1 MKNKRSHSRA
11 PALLTAAALAL
22 CIVFGGGCS
31 SDSGSDDALLL
42 ALSSRTTQF
51 KVKYETEHGTAPAEK
66 TVDEGYA
73 LTEADLKEISAD
85 GYTFGGWHNGG
96 TKASAGDKVTA
107 DITLKAEWTP
117 TSYTITYN
125 LNGGSF
131 AGSYTAPS
139 SYTIEEEVALP
150 NAENVAKEKSAF
162 KGWYE
167 SDGFSGGAV
176 TRIEKGATGD
186 KTYYA
191 KWVESLYTVRY
202 EGTDGAAYAEGVS
215 PANGFTSEDTE
226 IKLPTAEQISRDGY
240 TFGGW
245 YTDSTF
251 TSEITS
257 LTQSSAAKG
266 ETLTVH
272 AKWTAISYKITYSL
286 NDGKWAEGYTA
297 PESYTVESGEIT
309 LPAAEN
315 ITRTG
320 YDFDGWYESSGFS
333 GGAVAK
339 IEKGTAEN
347 KAFYAKWSAGEVS
360 YTVRHL
366 LQPLSLSEAPKDYEE
381 KDSESLSGYT
391 DSRTEAGAKAY
402 EGFTAKEITQETI
415 AADGST
421 VVCVYYDRNTVTLSF
436 DSDGGSEVAT
446 VSGKYGTKVT
456 APAEPEKDGYVFAG
470 WEPALPETF
479 GKDAEYKAVWSTTTA
494 AISASAPVYTDK
506 TGFLEADSEADP
518 SKITF
523 TATEGESF
531 VWLVDGEKAGN
542 AEKTFEMSVS
552 GYSAGHHTVTLV
564 IDGKYSATVQVEI
577 TK

>member
-1 MKNKRSHSRA
+1 MYSIR
-11 PALLTAAALAL
+11 
-22 CIVFGGGCS
+22 GGCS
-31 SDSGSDDALLL
+31 SDSGSDETAQL
-42 ALSSRTTQF
+42 
-51 KVKYETEHGTAPAEK
+51 KVRYETAHGTAPAEK

-73 LTEADLKEISAD
+73 LTEADLKEIYAD

-96 TKASAGDKVTA
+96 SKAKAGDKVTA
-107 DITLKAEWTP
+107 DMTLKAEWTL
-117 TSYTITYN
+117 TSYTITYK
-125 LNGGSF
+125 LDNGDWAEG
-131 AGSYTAPS
+131 YTAPS

-150 NAENVAKEKSAF
+150 AAENVAKANSAF

-167 SDGFSGGAV
+167 SDGFSGDAV
-176 TRIEKGATGD
+176 TRIEKGATGN

-191 KWVESLYTVRY
+191 KWAESIYTVKY

-215 PANGFTSEDTE
+215 LANGFTSEDTE
-226 IKLPTAEQISRDGY
+226 IKLPTAEQISRTGY

-245 YTDSTF
+245 YTDS
-251 TSEITS
+251 SYANQITS
-257 LTQSSAAKG
+257 LTPHSAEKG

-272 AKWTAISYKITYSL
+272 AKWTAISYKITYNL
-286 NDGKWAEGYTA
+286 DGGIWADGSA
-297 PESYTVESGEIT
+297 PESYTIEDDVT

-320 YDFDGWYESSGFS
+320 YDFDGWYESDDFS

-339 IEKGTAEN
+339 IEKGATGD
-347 KAFYAKWSAGEVS
+347 KTFYAKWSYGEVS

-366 LQPLSLSEAPKDYEE
+366 LQPLSLSEALEDYEE
-381 KDSESLSGYT
+381 NESESLKGYT
-391 DSRTEAGAKAY
+391 ESRTEAKAKAY

-436 DSDGGSEVAT
+436 DSDGGSEVAP
-446 VSGKYGTKVT
+446 VSGKYGAEVT
-456 APAEPEKDGYVFAG
+456 VPEEPRKDGYVFAG

-479 GKDAEYKAVWSTTTA
+479 GKDTEFKAVWSTTTA

-506 TGFLEADSEADP
+506 KDFLTADSTTDT

-531 VWLVDGEKAGN
+531 VWLVDGEKADN

-564 IDGKYSATVQVEI
+564 IDGKYSATAQVEV